1 MCDHG
6 LKGTNTA
13 IGDLVKPVEIHEEP
27 SEIIQIL
34 RKENLELRQ
43 ALRSADREARRLKE
57 ELAQAVKLAVLGTL
71 GANVA
76 HELNNPLTIIS
87 AEADEL
93 LEAYENGRRAGELT
107 EVSARNIK
115 RAAERMR
122 SLVDYIRQYI
132 RRDGEAPWE
141 RLEINSLVQDAL
153 LILKPQ
159 LRQAGIEV
167 SVNLPE
173 NLPSIWGHKVK
184 LESVFQNLLANA
196 KDAFEDVTDGRCK
209 QIRIESKLMDSAF
222 VCVVIEDNASGI
234 PENIQDRIFEHF
246 FTTKKAGKG
255 TGLGLPMVAEHV
267 SEHKGTVSVES
278 EENIGTRF
286 TIKFPLER
294 RRNDR

>member
-6 LKGTNTA
+6 LKATNTA
-13 IGDLVKPVEIHEEP
+13 IDDLVKPVEIQEEP

-34 RKENLELRQ
+34 RSENLELRQ
-43 ALRSADREARRLKE
+43 ALRSANQEIVQLKE
-57 ELAQAVKLAVLGTL
+57 ELEQTGKLAVLGTL
-71 GANVA
+71 GASVA

-93 LEAYENGRRAGELT
+93 LEAYETGRRTGELT

-115 RAAERMR
+115 RASERMR

-141 RLEINSLVQDAL
+141 RLDINALLQDAL
-153 LILKPQ
+153 LILSPQ
-159 LRQAGIEV
+159 LREAGIEV
-167 SVNLPE
+167 SRSLAGDLP
-173 NLPSIWGHKVK
+173 PIWGHKVK
-184 LESVFQNLLANA
+184 LESVFQNLLSNA
-196 KDAFEDVTDGRCK
+196 RDAFDTVTDGRPK
-209 QIRIESKLMDSAF
+209 HIRIESKLIEPAT
-222 VCVVIEDNASGI
+222 VCVVIEDNAGGI
-234 PENIQDRIFEHF
+234 PESIQGRIFEHF

-278 EENIGTRF
+278 EENAGTRF
-286 TIKFPLER
+286 SIRLPLER
-294 RRNDR
+294 RRSDR